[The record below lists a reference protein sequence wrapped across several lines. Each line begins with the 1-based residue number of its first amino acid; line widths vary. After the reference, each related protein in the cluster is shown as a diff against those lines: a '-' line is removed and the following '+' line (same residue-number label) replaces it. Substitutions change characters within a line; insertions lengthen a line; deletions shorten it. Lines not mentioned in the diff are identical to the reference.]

1 MKSVAFHNLG
11 CKVNSYELDL
21 MQENVT
27 KNGWHIVPFDRKADV
42 YIINTCSVTNIADRK
57 SRQMLHRAKSLNP
70 DAIVVAVGC
79 YVQSDAFA
87 LAQDEGVN
95 LLVGNNK
102 KSKLAA
108 ILDEYICAR
117 NAGTLS
123 LYADRVLGGKT
134 VNSDFSH
141 ETAASVKEENSEEYG
156 NIGETDNMK
165 LPTGEDIA
173 GSEKEVR
180 AYLEKTLGNTTVLDL
195 KKVPFEEGNIVKTE
209 SHTRAYIKIQDGCD
223 RYCSYCIIP
232 YTRGNVR
239 SKPID
244 EVVEEAKLL
253 VSSGVREIVLTGI
266 HVSSYGVDFINSQT
280 EGNEFASFGEQD
292 AANEKDPR
300 IVKTVSEIRE
310 QKSAISRKALLTLLQ
325 KLQQISGLERIR
337 LSSFEPLLISADFME
352 GLGRISKICPHFHLS
367 LQSGCDETLKRMN
380 RRYTTEEFAEKVA
393 LIRDVFPDAA
403 ITTDVIVGF
412 PEETEK
418 EFNTTV
424 EFAKK
429 IGFYEMHV
437 FKYSRR
443 KGTPADANPDQ
454 VPEQV
459 KNTRSDT
466 LLELTAV
473 QSKEFRKR
481 FLNKTVEVLFEEE
494 KEINGR
500 RYWLGHTKE
509 YVLVAIFSSE
519 NLENKIMKVETQDF
533 LRDDVLLARSSV
545 SAL

>member
-21 MQENVT
+21 MKENVL
-27 KNGWHIVPFDRKADV
+27 KNGWQIVPFDEKADV

-57 SRQMLHRAKSLNP
+57 SRQMIHRAKTLNP
-70 DAIVVAVGC
+70 AAIVVAAGC

-87 LAQDEGVN
+87 LSRDESVD

-102 KSKLAA
+102 KSQLSE
-108 ILDEYICAR
+108 ILDEYLCAR

-123 LYADRVLGGKT
+123 LYADRILGNAEGAPGKT
-134 VNSDFSH
+134 
-141 ETAASVKEENSEEYG
+141 EKQ
-156 NIGETDNMK
+156 GETGITDKSETRDNMK
-165 LPTGEDIA
+165 LPNGDDIS

-180 AYLEKTLGNTTVLDL
+180 IYLEKTLGNTTVLDL
-195 KKVPFEEGNIVKTE
+195 KNVSFEEGNIVKTE

-239 SKPID
+239 SKPIE
-244 EVVEEAKLL
+244 EVVEEAEHL
-253 VSSGVREIVLTGI
+253 VGSGVREIVLTGI
-266 HVSSYGVDFINSQT
+266 HVSSYGVDFA
-280 EGNEFASFGEQD
+280 EYRKD
-292 AANEKDPR
+292 AEAREEDAR
-300 IVKTVSEIRE
+300 IVKTVAEIRE
-310 QKSAISRKALLTLLQ
+310 RKSAISRKALLSLLE
-325 KLQQISGLERIR
+325 KLQEIKGLERIR
-337 LSSFEPLLISADFME
+337 LSSFEPLLISEDFMK

-380 RRYTTEEFAEKVA
+380 RRYTTAEYAEKVA
-393 LIRDVFPDAA
+393 LIRSVFPDAA
-403 ITTDVIVGF
+403 VTTDIIVGF

-418 EFNTTV
+418 EFAETV
-424 EFAKK
+424 SFAKE
-429 IGFYEMHV
+429 IGFYEIHV

-466 LLELTAV
+466 LLELTAK
-473 QSKEFRKR
+473 QSKDFRRR
-481 FLNKTVEVLFEEE
+481 FRNREVEVLFEEE
-494 KEINGR
+494 KEIAGR
-500 RYWLGHTKE
+500 KYWLGHTRE
-509 YVLVAIFSSE
+509 YVLVAIFSPE
-519 NLENKIMKVETQDF
+519 NLENRIMKVETGDF
-533 LRDDVLLARSSV
+533 IRDDVLLAHSSV

>member
-21 MQENVT
+21 MQENVA
-27 KNGWHIVPFDRKADV
+27 KNGWQIVPFDRKADV

-141 ETAASVKEENSEEYG
+141 ETAASVKEENSEECG

-380 RRYTTEEFAEKVA
+380 RRYTTEEFSEKVA
-393 LIRDVFPDAA
+393 LIRGVFPDAA